1 MPYTAIVGLQWG
13 DEGKG
18 KVIDYLAEDYDV
30 VVRFQGGANA
40 GHSVY
45 VGDKF
50 FAFHLIPSGML
61 REDVVGVIGPGV
73 VIDPDAFL
81 KELRELEEMVGSLR
95 GRLFVDPRT
104 HVVMPYHKQEDALFE
119 AASDK
124 PIGTTRRG
132 IGPTNRDRYGRL
144 GIRVGDTL
152 RPTYLKEYMRRPYDF
167 NRKIVEAYGGSM
179 PPFEDLYG
187 YLVEFGERVEP
198 YVLDTVVLL
207 EDMERKGARILLEG
221 AQGTYLDINFGT
233 YPYVTSSHPISGGA
247 TVGAGVPPW
256 KIDRV
261 VGVFKAYTTRVGE
274 GPFPTEDNGEAGR
287 RLRDIGGEYGAT
299 TGRPRRCGWL
309 DVPLITYASVLNGVT
324 DLFITKMDVLDEIGI
339 YRAAVEYEI
348 RGKRVSHPP
357 AYSADWYDLKPVY
370 EDFPSGESL
379 IEEVEQRTGVPVRFV
394 SVGKEREAV
403 IERKTG
409 GKYGK
414 A

>member
-18 KVIDYLAEDYDV
+18 KVIDFLAKDYDA

-45 VGDKF
+45 ADGKF

-61 REDVVGVIGPGV
+61 WEDVVGIMGPGM

-81 KELRELEEMVGSLR
+81 RELGELSEMVGPLE
-95 GRLFVDPRT
+95 GRLFLDPRA
-104 HVVMPYHKQEDALFE
+104 HIVMPYHKLEDALFE
-119 AASDK
+119 AAADR

-152 RPTYLKEYMRRPYDF
+152 RPAYLKEHMRRAYDF
-167 NRKIVEAYGGSM
+167 NRRVVEAYGGEM
-179 PPFEDLYG
+179 PSYEELYSW
-187 YLVEFGERVEP
+187 LVDFGERIRP
-198 YVLDTVVLL
+198 YVRDTVEMLDEL
-207 EDMERKGARILLEG
+207 ERKGARILLEG

-247 TVGAGVPPW
+247 TVGGGIAPW

-274 GPFPTEDNGEAGR
+274 GPFPTEEHGEVGE
-287 RLRDIGGEYGAT
+287 RLREIGGEYGAT

-309 DVPLITYASVLNGVT
+309 DIPMVAYATLINGIT
-324 DLFITKMDVLDEIGI
+324 DLFATKMDVLDELGI
-339 YRAAVEYEI
+339 YRAAVGYDLGG
-348 RGKRVSHPP
+348 RRLRYPSP
-357 AYSADWYDLKPVY
+357 YSADWYEVKPIY
-370 EDFPSGESL
+370 EDYPSGDALLEA
-379 IEEVEQRTGVPVRFV
+379 VERAAGVDVVFV
-394 SVGKEREAV
+394 SVGKDRDAV
-403 IERKTG
+403 IERQKRR
-409 GKYGK
+409 
-414 A
+414 